1 MLSLLQFPNIL
12 GVNGVVY
19 SLRMLLGFFCLFI
32 LWKKKKHTEK
42 TKKKTKIAVTHPGK
56 SKVELQLSNTATYA
70 AAFSHT
76 EGHRGI
82 WVISLVFVQ
91 PSIGIEMIWV
101 CKHSWIPRCCKVA
114 QGNQSLKG
122 NFILVR

>member
-19 SLRMLLGFFCLFI
+19 SLRILLGFVCLFFFSRSLI
-32 LWKKKKHTEK
+32 ANEKRKNTQKK

-114 QGNQSLKG
+114 
-122 NFILVR
+122 